1 MNEELQES
9 GGYTAGI
16 DTVDIRDDFM
26 FSYVMSDSRIC
37 IELLQY
43 LLPEH
48 KIERIEYSEFD
59 DEDEAA
65 VDGKRKAPEVVTQK
79 ALAESF
85 SKRGVRLD
93 AYVDDGANVYTIE
106 MQTTRQSALPKR
118 ARLYQAHMDINQ
130 LSRGQYYDK
139 LRPGFV
145 IFICTFD
152 PFGRGL
158 SRYSFRNVCKEEDF
172 ELKDEAYKLFFN
184 TTGTRGEISESLR
197 EILRYINN
205 PAGYPVEKTKLPLIH
220 KMDRAVDMAKKSKEW
235 RKAYMKF
242 QLAQQDAERRGE
254 ARGEARGEKRGEAR
268 GEKRG
273 EAREKRV
280 TANKMLGEHLPLDL
294 ISRVTGL
301 SIEEIDHLK
310 TTPNANS

>member
-48 KIERIEYSEFD
+48 KIDRIEYSEFD

-172 ELKDEAYKLFFN
+172 ELKDEAYKLCFS
-184 TTGTRGEISESLR
+184 TRL
-197 EILRYINN
+197 
-205 PAGYPVEKTKLPLIH
+205 
-220 KMDRAVDMAKKSKEW
+220 
-235 RKAYMKF
+235 
-242 QLAQQDAERRGE
+242 
-254 ARGEARGEKRGEAR
+254 ARGERSANRCAKFCAISITPLGIRSKR
-268 GEKRG
+268 
-273 EAREKRV
+273 
-280 TANKMLGEHLPLDL
+280 
-294 ISRVTGL
+294 
-301 SIEEIDHLK
+301 
-310 TTPNANS
+310 PNCH

>member
-106 MQTTRQSALPKR
+106 MQTTRQSALP
-118 ARLYQAHMDINQ
+118 
-130 LSRGQYYDK
+130 
-139 LRPGFV
+139 
-145 IFICTFD
+145 
-152 PFGRGL
+152 
-158 SRYSFRNVCKEEDF
+158 
-172 ELKDEAYKLFFN
+172 
-184 TTGTRGEISESLR
+184 
-197 EILRYINN
+197 
-205 PAGYPVEKTKLPLIH
+205 
-220 KMDRAVDMAKKSKEW
+220 
-235 RKAYMKF
+235 
-242 QLAQQDAERRGE
+242 
-254 ARGEARGEKRGEAR
+254 
-268 GEKRG
+268 
-273 EAREKRV
+273 
-280 TANKMLGEHLPLDL
+280 
-294 ISRVTGL
+294 
-301 SIEEIDHLK
+301 
-310 TTPNANS
+310 